1 MIRSVRANGC
11 DLLADG
17 DRPIMRYGTPFKR
30 RIKRAMPFNLFPKP
44 PGKGKPGEA
53 KGRPELSPRHDARQ
67 PAGRAPASA
76 REIAA
81 AVKNRPVAPAN
92 QGGAAQTDPRDRDV
106 TLTGPHSM
114 MEWTVGLQESIL
126 VAEANPDLC
135 PVLENAALLYG
146 AGQAQPAREML
157 EQGVVGDDQTKA
169 SPLAWLAL
177 FDLLQREGNRAAFD
191 QLALQYVVAFE
202 RSAPGWE
209 ESGTR
214 SRPGA
219 RQIAGGYVGFTGKL
233 SANHAPQIANLL
245 AAAHK
250 QPQVRLDLG
259 SLTGADDAGA
269 KLLADAMAQLRK
281 RRYPLVLQ
289 HPEKIRRA
297 LDQSVTKGK
306 AAGEGYWTL
315 LLELLQWQH
324 DYKAFDDRALEFAI
338 AFEVSPPSWE
348 PPPEEIPAEQA
359 DGRVAAT
366 SSEDSEMLVW
376 SGSLIGS
383 SEPQVAKLALFREG
397 RHTIAIDMTAVDRI
411 DFVCAGSLLN
421 LISRTESQH
430 KTVQIIGA
438 SPIIRALLM
447 LIGITP
453 RHFIKKAQ

>member
-1 MIRSVRANGC
+1 MA
-11 DLLADG
+11 
-17 DRPIMRYGTPFKR
+17 
-30 RIKRAMPFNLFPKP
+30 FNLFPKP
-44 PGKGKPGEA
+44 PGRGKPGEA
-53 KGRPELSPRHDARQ
+53 KGRPEISPRHDARQ
-67 PAGRAPASA
+67 PAARGPTSA

-81 AVKNRPVAPAN
+81 EVKNRPVAPAVAP
-92 QGGAAQTDPRDRDV
+92 QAEGRDRDV

-157 EQGVVGDDQTKA
+157 EQGIVSDDQAKA

-177 FDLLQREGNRAAFD
+177 FDLLQRDGDRAAFD
-191 QLALQYVVAFE
+191 KLALQYVVAFE

-209 ESGTR
+209 EGSMR
-214 SRPGA
+214 SRPDA
-219 RQIAGGYVGFTGKL
+219 RLTTGGYVGFTGKL
-233 SANHAPQIANLL
+233 SAGHAPQIANLL
-245 AAAHK
+245 AAAQK

-269 KLLADAMAQLRK
+269 KLLADALAQLRK
-281 RRYPLVLQ
+281 RRYPLLLQ

-324 DYKAFDDRALEFAI
+324 DYKPFDDRALEFAI

-348 PPPEEIPAEQA
+348 PPPDAELPTDA
-359 DGRVAAT
+359 ASNPIAAT
-366 SSEDSEMLVW
+366 SSDDSEMLVW
-376 SGSLIGS
+376 SGTLVGPSD
-383 SEPQVAKLALFREG
+383 PQVAKLALFREG
-397 RHTIAIDMTAVDRI
+397 RNTIAIDMTSVDRV
-411 DFVCAGSLLN
+411 DFVCAGALLN
-421 LISRTESQH
+421 SLSRTEAQH

-438 SPIIRALLM
+438 SPIVRALLM

-453 RHFIKKAQ
+453 RHFIKKPQ